1 MSRAADAVRRTRFHN
16 PRLSRVG
23 VEVLA
28 LDHMRARAAG
38 VLELPERVEFHL
50 LLWLQKGRVR
60 HRVDFHDVTL
70 QAGSVLFVRPGQV
83 QQWFMRD
90 DVQGRLLLFASEA
103 LAPSVARAEIDTRLL
118 GMDRWPAVTAPGRE
132 VFRDTLADV
141 ARMDRDIRRYGGSE
155 IEAAIIR
162 HGLMTLLLRL
172 AHALPASR
180 DAGAHGREAEIH
192 RLFAEA
198 LEAGFM
204 QRHTVADYAR
214 RLGYSES
221 TLARACLATA
231 GCTAKALVD
240 RRVALEAKRLLVH
253 SRATV
258 GLIGHRLGFVEP
270 SNFVKFFRRMEGTT
284 PEAFRRQALG
294 D

>member
-1 MSRAADAVRRTRFHN
+1 VSRAADAVRRTRFHN

-38 VLELPERVEFHL
+38 ALELPERVEFHL
-50 LLWLQKGRVR
+50 LLWVQKGRVR
-60 HRVDFHDVTL
+60 HRVDFHDVAL
-70 QAGSVLFVRPGQV
+70 QAGTVLFVRPGQV
-83 QQWFMRD
+83 QQWFLRD
-90 DVQGRLLLFASEA
+90 GVQGQLLLFSAEA

-172 AHALPASR
+172 AHALPSAR
-180 DAGAHGREAEIH
+180 DAGLHGREAGIH
-192 RLFAEA
+192 RLFVEA
-198 LEAGFM
+198 LETGFM

-270 SNFVKFFRRMEGTT
+270 SNFGKFFRRMEGTT

>member
-1 MSRAADAVRRTRFHN
+1 MIRAADSVRRTRFHN

-38 VLELPERVEFHL
+38 WLDLPERVEFHL
-50 LLWLQKGRVR
+50 LFWVQKGRVR

-70 QAGSVLFVRPGQV
+70 EAGTVLFVRPGQV
-83 QQWFMRD
+83 QQWFMREG
-90 DVQGRLLLFASEA
+90 VQGRLLLFASEA

-141 ARMDRDIRRYGGSE
+141 TRMDRDIRRYGGSE
-155 IEAAIIR
+155 TEAAIIR
-162 HGLMTLLLRL
+162 HALMALLLRL
-172 AHALPASR
+172 AHALASSR
-180 DAGAHGREAEIH
+180 EAGVRGREAEIH

-221 TLARACLATA
+221 TLARACLATV
-231 GCTAKALVD
+231 GTTAKEVID

-253 SRATV
+253 SRAAV
-258 GLIGHRLGFVEP
+258 VHIANQLGFAEP

-284 PEAFRRQALG
+284 PQAFRQQALG
-294 D
+294 E